1 MKPAISYVNQSELPL
16 CQFHEILW
24 NQTKDISSRIYFDNV
39 DDNMMLTLY
48 NVTLTS
54 QKPC

>member
-1 MKPAISYVNQSELPL
+1 MKPAIPYVNQSELPL
-16 CQFHEILW
+16 CQFLEILW
-24 NQTKDISSRIYFDNV
+24 NQTKDILSRTYFENV
-39 DDNMMLTLY
+39 GDNMMLTLY